1 MTAFRWIVT
10 LLSFAAAIGVSVF
23 LIASSWPEGGAPLGL
38 PWWGHLSALG
48 AVALEIWLRA
58 MKIQFS
64 ARAVGIPLSLGVST
78 RTILGGDFAASIS
91 PSRSGAEPA
100 RFLVL
105 TEARLPVAS
114 VLLILFLELFLEL
127 ISLVCITTVFAIV
140 LDRSGRAV
148 GTLTGLIG
156 GYAAFVLGGG
166 FFALMLARRNSHGP
180 PPGWARTLGLHAG
193 RWRRVQ
199 RSLRQLRESVDA
211 LRRARRSTMSAALFF
226 SILHVLAR
234 LLILPI
240 IVYTYGGS
248 APAAPLLVWPLAL
261 LYGGAIAPAP
271 AGGGVVEFGF
281 KVALAGTIP
290 PRLLAASLIWWRV
303 YSFYVYLVIGAI
315 ATGGTV
321 MRALRRM
328 DLSRL
333 AGRPRRGRIATD
345 EPGERRDV
353 RALPEPRIESGSTP
367 E

>member
-1 MTAFRWIVT
+1 VTAFRWIVT

-58 MKIQFS
+58 IKIQFS

-78 RTILGGDFAASIS
+78 RTILGGDFAASIT

-127 ISLVCITTVFAIV
+127 ISLVCITAVFAIV

-148 GTLTGLIG
+148 GTMTGLIG

-180 PPGWARTLGLHAG
+180 PPGWAPALGLHAG

-199 RSLRQLRESVDA
+199 RSLRQLRESVAA
-211 LRRARRSTMSAALFF
+211 LRRARRSTMSAALCF

-240 IVYTYGGS
+240 IVYTYGGN

-261 LYGGAIAPAP
+261 LYGGAVAPAP

-303 YSFYVYLVIGAI
+303 YSFYVYLAVGAI

-321 MRALRRM
+321 MRALARM
-328 DLSRL
+328 DMSRL
-333 AGRPRRGRIATD
+333 AGSGRRTGFA
-345 EPGERRDV
+345 PGDARRRRAV
-353 RALPEPRIESGSTP
+353 RVQRHDRTGPNSTSG
-367 E
+367 